1 MTNLYILPAVYLIV
15 INIVTLAAFGIDKHA
30 AIKHKSRIREAT
42 LLGLASIGGSLG
54 ALIGMYGF
62 DHKVRKASFYI
73 GVPLIIILQIIL
85 LYVLKYAIK

>member
-1 MTNLYILPAVYLIV
+1 MTNIFIFLSAYLIV

-42 LLGLASIGGSLG
+42 LLVLASIGGSLG

-62 DHKVRKASFYI
+62 GHKVRKASFYI

-85 LYVLKYAIK
+85 LYILKYAIK